1 MSTSEKKEHA
11 AIEKMVNRKSS
22 KAYLSARRANVPVT
36 IVRGDTI
43 CRETRGES
51 VIVGKVPPMVK
62 VTRKVVVLK

>member
-22 KAYLSARRANVPVT
+22 KAYLSARRANIPVT

-43 CRETRGES
+43 WRETRGES

>member
-11 AIEKMVNRKSS
+11 AIEKMVNRKFST
-22 KAYLSARRANVPVT
+22 AYLSARRAKVPVT

-43 CRETRGES
+43 YRETRGES
-51 VIVGKVPPMVK
+51 VVVGKVPPMVK

>member
-22 KAYLSARRANVPVT
+22 TAYLSARRAKVPVT

-43 CRETRGES
+43 YRVKDGENIAIGTVS
-51 VIVGKVPPMVK
+51 PKVK
-62 VTRKVVVLK
+62 VTQKVVVLK

>member
-22 KAYLSARRANVPVT
+22 KAYLSARRANIPVT

-43 CRETRGES
+43 YRETRGES